1 MVLPLTSQQ
10 CFFITILAFIVM
22 GFTRGWRREVMTLVF
37 VLLAVVLIHPD
48 TSDALNGF
56 LSRLGNFIS
65 YLSGSGGQLN
75 APPSSPGISFLAV
88 HSGHWSFLCLLF
100 FWVSML
106 AAGSFPHRILPMNAS
121 SGLSRRLSLA
131 RLLFFYLSS
140 YAKSN
145 GGSANLQVQVAPPD
159 PSTFVP
165 VIFVL
170 ALIALVIGLIAS
182 RFKKASGKK

>member
-75 APPSSPGISFLAV
+75 APPSSPGISFLGGPFWSLVIFMLIVLLGFYVGSRVFPPPNTAHERFIGIIPAV
-88 HSGHWSFLCLLF
+88 ISGAF
-100 FWVSML
+100 
-106 AAGSFPHRILPMNAS
+106 IL
-121 SGLSRRLSLA
+121 
-131 RLLFFYLSS
+131 FYLSS